1 MPTSLY
7 CSDTLNLACLFVGIL
22 CDSEEW
28 KTYQFCLS
36 NSSST
41 TSDKKNNVKPGQTLL
56 FRSEFGQKGNAQFK
70 TVLNLKK
77 CLESNIGQFRQSFTT
92 VEAQL
97 SSDVQNA
104 PWKSVRITSRKTVF
118 LCDATS

>member
-7 CSDTLNLACLFVGIL
+7 PSDTLNLACLFVGIL

-41 TSDKKNNVKPGQTLL
+41 TSDKKKQCQAWANTIV
-56 FRSEFGQKGNAQFK
+56 RSESLPLDKK
-70 TVLNLKK
+70 VMPNL
-77 CLESNIGQFRQSFTT
+77 RQ
-92 VEAQL
+92 
-97 SSDVQNA
+97 
-104 PWKSVRITSRKTVF
+104 
-118 LCDATS
+118 C

>member
-7 CSDTLNLACLFVGIL
+7 PSDTLNLACLFVGIL

-41 TSDKKNNVKPGQTLL
+41 TSDKKKQCQAWANTIV
-56 FRSEFGQKGNAQFK
+56 RSEFGQKGNAQFK

-77 CLESNIGQFRQSFTT
+77 CLESNIGQFRQAFTT

-104 PWKSVRITSRKTVF
+104 P
-118 LCDATS
+118 